1 MLMNKRGSHRRSLKA
16 QKGFTMLEIVIS
28 AGIFSFAMLSLGL
41 MQMNGIKR
49 SQTVEMQSVANSH
62 VMNMMD
68 MMRSDL
74 VGVTSGNYNYAYAD
88 APAGGSFSSDNVAQ
102 WKADLGRD
110 LPNGQGQIQCDVT
123 FCTVRVRWQ
132 NYNPLLADAS
142 SGLRDAAAAA
152 ENLEVSLAGRL

>member
-1 MLMNKRGSHRRSLKA
+1 
-16 QKGFTMLEIVIS
+16 MLEIIIS

-49 SQTVEMQSVANSH
+49 SQTVEMQSVANGYA
-62 VMNMMD
+62 MNMMD

-88 APAGGSFSSDNVAQ
+88 TPAGGSFSSDSVAD

-110 LPNGQGQIQCDVT
+110 LPSGQGQIQCNVT
-123 FCTVRVRWQ
+123 YCTVQVRWQ
-132 NYNPLLADAS
+132 NYQPLLADAS
-142 SGLRDAAAAA
+142 SGLRDNAQAA
-152 ENLEVSLAGRL
+152 ENLEITIAGRL